1 MTSGMSEEIHS
12 GPKTKVF
19 ICYARA
25 DLDFADRIV
34 AALEKR
40 GFEPLI
46 DRRDIADFRPWRE
59 EIQLLIRQADTVVFV
74 LSPAAVA
81 SRVCKEEL
89 NYAAALNKRFGGV
102 VWRHVKAETVPER
115 LWPMDRTG
123 PEHCFQ

>member
-46 DRRDIADFRPWRE
+46 DRRDIADFRPWWE

-74 LSPAAVA
+74 LSPSAAA
-81 SRVCKEEL
+81 SKVCEEEL
-89 NYAAALNKRFGGV
+89 DYAATLNKRFGGV
-102 VWRHVKAETVPER
+102 VWIEVKSKAVPER
-115 LWPMDRTG
+115 LGALQWI
-123 PEHCFQ
+123 